1 MEAKKIRILDFIG
14 KGKKTF
20 NIPVYQ
26 RNYDWQEE
34 NCKKLFTDIEN
45 IIKHN
50 EEIEHFL
57 GTVVYVLTKIERD
70 YEEYVLIDGQQR
82 ITSISLLLKA
92 LHEKIISEDT
102 KESIWEQYL
111 INKKSPDNIR
121 IRLKPIESDSVSYK
135 QLIDNND
142 DSSNSNVCRNYK
154 IFKEL
159 LENSHY
165 SAEQIYSALYKI
177 ELVTIKLEKDK
188 KSENPQL
195 IFESLN
201 STGLSLT
208 QADLIRNYLLMN
220 SEYEK
225 QTVLY
230 KNFWLKIEIELTN
243 KKISDFIRDFLT
255 MKTGKIAN
263 KNKVYD
269 DFKEYMRI
277 QKELNEEAVL
287 EELVTYSKYYNWF
300 LNANSNNEKINETLK
315 HFKYLKNTTVY
326 PLLLSIFEDTY
337 YYKKLDEDKLLK
349 IIDLLISYIF
359 RRTICGY
366 KTSSIN
372 KVFAS
377 IPKKILE
384 NQNEKDIYFKIEKN
398 LMERRLETIF
408 PRDEEFKLNF
418 IKYNFEKNKELLK
431 YTLKELEQKVS
442 NNVINDTSNL
452 NIEYIMPEN
461 LNSEWKLELGEKKF
475 ENTHLEYLGTIG
487 NSSLIEN
494 DLLRYNKNFKTKK
507 EFYQKSNIE
516 ITRNINNYQV
526 WTDNEIKNRA
536 EQLYEK
542 SKEIWSI
549 PAGYKIQKLNNI
561 EYGKEYLLNSSIN
574 VTGEKPDKLIIDGIP
589 YPVKSWKGLLEKL
602 CIELYNL
609 DSDIFKELIYNPNFQ
624 TKERVILSNSISKLR
639 QPIEISNDLYIES
652 NLNANAILSYAD
664 IIAANFELSDEI
676 YFVLK
681 RKYISSLKYILF

>member
-142 DSSNSNVCRNYK
+142 DSSNSNVCKNYK

-300 LNANSNNEKINETLK
+300 LNAISNNEKINEKLK

-408 PRDEEFKLNF
+408 PRDEEFKVNF
-418 IKYNFEKNKELLK
+418 IKYNFEKNKELLR

-681 RKYISSLKYILF
+681 RK

>member
-1 MEAKKIRILDFIG
+1 
-14 KGKKTF
+14 
-20 NIPVYQ
+20 
-26 RNYDWQEE
+26 
-34 NCKKLFTDIEN
+34 
-45 IIKHN
+45 
-50 EEIEHFL
+50 
-57 GTVVYVLTKIERD
+57 
-70 YEEYVLIDGQQR
+70 
-82 ITSISLLLKA
+82 
-92 LHEKIISEDT
+92 
-102 KESIWEQYL
+102 
-111 INKKSPDNIR
+111 
-121 IRLKPIESDSVSYK
+121 
-135 QLIDNND
+135 
-142 DSSNSNVCRNYK
+142 
-154 IFKEL
+154 
-159 LENSHY
+159 
-165 SAEQIYSALYKI
+165 
-177 ELVTIKLEKDK
+177 
-188 KSENPQL
+188 
-195 IFESLN
+195 
-201 STGLSLT
+201 
-208 QADLIRNYLLMN
+208 MN

-300 LNANSNNEKINETLK
+300 LNANSNNEKLNEKLK

-408 PRDEEFKLNF
+408 PRDEEFKVNF
-418 IKYNFEKNKELLK
+418 IKYNFEKNKELLR

-681 RKYISSLKYILF
+681 RK

>member
-1 MEAKKIRILDFIG
+1 MINLEAKKIRILDFIG

-82 ITSISLLLKA
+82 ITSISLLLKV

-142 DSSNSNVCRNYK
+142 DFSNSNVCRNYK

-230 KNFWLKIEIELTN
+230 KNFWLKIEIKLTN

-300 LNANSNNEKINETLK
+300 LNANSNNEKINEKLK

-431 YTLKELEQKVS
+431 YTLKELEQKIS

-652 NLNANAILSYAD
+652 NLNANAILSYTD

-681 RKYISSLKYILF
+681 RK

>member
-1 MEAKKIRILDFIG
+1 M
-14 KGKKTF
+14 
-20 NIPVYQ
+20 
-26 RNYDWQEE
+26 
-34 NCKKLFTDIEN
+34 FTDIEN

-300 LNANSNNEKINETLK
+300 LNANSNNEKINEKLK

-408 PRDEEFKLNF
+408 PRDEEFKVNF

-574 VTGEKPDKLIIDGIP
+574 VTGEKPDKLIIDSIP

-681 RKYISSLKYILF
+681 RK

>member
-300 LNANSNNEKINETLK
+300 LNANSNNEKINEKLK

-337 YYKKLDEDKLLK
+337 YYKKLDDDKLLK

-408 PRDEEFKLNF
+408 PRDEEFKVNF

-574 VTGEKPDKLIIDGIP
+574 VTGEKPDKLIIDSIP

-681 RKYISSLKYILF
+681 RK

>member
-300 LNANSNNEKINETLK
+300 LNANSNNEKINEKLK

-408 PRDEEFKLNF
+408 PRDEEFKVNF

-681 RKYISSLKYILF
+681 RK

>member
-277 QKELNEEAVL
+277 QKELNEEAIL

-300 LNANSNNEKINETLK
+300 LNANSNNEKINEKLK

-408 PRDEEFKLNF
+408 PRDEEFKVNF

-574 VTGEKPDKLIIDGIP
+574 VTGEKPDKLIIDSIP

-681 RKYISSLKYILF
+681 RK

>member
-1 MEAKKIRILDFIG
+1 VINLEAKKIRILDFIG

-300 LNANSNNEKINETLK
+300 LNANSNNEKINEKLK

-418 IKYNFEKNKELLK
+418 IKYNFEKNKELLR

-681 RKYISSLKYILF
+681 RK

>member
-1 MEAKKIRILDFIG
+1 MINLEAKKIRILDFIG

-300 LNANSNNEKINETLK
+300 LNANSNNEKINEKLK

-574 VTGEKPDKLIIDGIP
+574 VTGEKPDKLIIDSIP

-681 RKYISSLKYILF
+681 RK

>member
-45 IIKHN
+45 IIKYN

-121 IRLKPIESDSVSYK
+121 IRLKTIESDSVSYK

-225 QTVLY
+225 QTVIY

-300 LNANSNNEKINETLK
+300 LNANSNNEKINEKLK

-366 KTSSIN
+366 KTNSIN

-418 IKYNFEKNKELLK
+418 IKYNFEKNKELLR

-536 EQLYEK
+536 EQLY
-542 SKEIWSI
+542 
-549 PAGYKIQKLNNI
+549 
-561 EYGKEYLLNSSIN
+561 
-574 VTGEKPDKLIIDGIP
+574 
-589 YPVKSWKGLLEKL
+589 
-602 CIELYNL
+602 
-609 DSDIFKELIYNPNFQ
+609 
-624 TKERVILSNSISKLR
+624 
-639 QPIEISNDLYIES
+639 
-652 NLNANAILSYAD
+652 
-664 IIAANFELSDEI
+664 
-676 YFVLK
+676 
-681 RKYISSLKYILF
+681 

>member
-300 LNANSNNEKINETLK
+300 LNANSNNEKINEKLK

-418 IKYNFEKNKELLK
+418 IKYNFEKNKELLR

-681 RKYISSLKYILF
+681 RK

>member
-1 MEAKKIRILDFIG
+1 MINLEAKKIRILDFIG

-135 QLIDNND
+135 QLIDNDD

-300 LNANSNNEKINETLK
+300 LNANSNNEKLNEKLK

-337 YYKKLDEDKLLK
+337 YYKKLDENKLLK

-372 KVFAS
+372 KVFAN

-681 RKYISSLKYILF
+681 RK

>member
-92 LHEKIISEDT
+92 LHGKIISEDT

-135 QLIDNND
+135 QLIDNDD

-300 LNANSNNEKINETLK
+300 LNANSNNEKLNEKLK

-337 YYKKLDEDKLLK
+337 YYKKLDENKLLK

-408 PRDEEFKLNF
+408 PRDEEFKVNF

-574 VTGEKPDKLIIDGIP
+574 VTGEKPDKLIIDSIP

-681 RKYISSLKYILF
+681 RK

>member
-1 MEAKKIRILDFIG
+1 
-14 KGKKTF
+14 
-20 NIPVYQ
+20 
-26 RNYDWQEE
+26 
-34 NCKKLFTDIEN
+34 
-45 IIKHN
+45 
-50 EEIEHFL
+50 
-57 GTVVYVLTKIERD
+57 
-70 YEEYVLIDGQQR
+70 
-82 ITSISLLLKA
+82 
-92 LHEKIISEDT
+92 
-102 KESIWEQYL
+102 
-111 INKKSPDNIR
+111 
-121 IRLKPIESDSVSYK
+121 
-135 QLIDNND
+135 
-142 DSSNSNVCRNYK
+142 
-154 IFKEL
+154 
-159 LENSHY
+159 
-165 SAEQIYSALYKI
+165 
-177 ELVTIKLEKDK
+177 
-188 KSENPQL
+188 
-195 IFESLN
+195 
-201 STGLSLT
+201 
-208 QADLIRNYLLMN
+208 MN

-300 LNANSNNEKINETLK
+300 LNANSNNEKINEKLK

-418 IKYNFEKNKELLK
+418 IKYNFEKNKELLR

-681 RKYISSLKYILF
+681 RK

>member
-300 LNANSNNEKINETLK
+300 LNANSNNEKINEKLK

-418 IKYNFEKNKELLK
+418 IKYNFEKNKELLR

-442 NNVINDTSNL
+442 NNVINDTSSL

-681 RKYISSLKYILF
+681 RK

>member
-1 MEAKKIRILDFIG
+1 LEAKKIRILDFIG

-300 LNANSNNEKINETLK
+300 LNANSNNEKINEKLK

-408 PRDEEFKLNF
+408 PRDEEFKVNF

-574 VTGEKPDKLIIDGIP
+574 VTGEKPDKLIIDSIP

-681 RKYISSLKYILF
+681 RK

>member
-82 ITSISLLLKA
+82 ITSISLLLKV

-300 LNANSNNEKINETLK
+300 LNANSNNEKINEKLK

-418 IKYNFEKNKELLK
+418 IKYNFEKNKELLR

-664 IIAANFELSDEI
+664 IIAANFELSDET
-676 YFVLK
+676 YLVLK
-681 RKYISSLKYILF
+681 RK